1 MYITIIPII
10 FVSVINLNVMD
21 VHLKK
26 FNEYL
31 KGKTIKE
38 VTWLNDGDMET
49 LMWYKRPV
57 MIHFTDGS
65 FVIPQS
71 DDEGNDGG
79 SMYYQSK
86 EVSDTIYVL

>member
-1 MYITIIPII
+1 MT
-10 FVSVINLNVMD
+10 D
-21 VHLKK
+21 KHLKQ
-26 FNEYL
+26 FNKYL
-31 KGKTIKE
+31 QGKTIKK
-38 VTWLNDGDMET
+38 VTWLGDKDMET

-79 SMYYQSK
+79 SMYYQDEK
-86 EVSDTIYVL
+86 TADVIYVTD

>member
-1 MYITIIPII
+1 
-10 FVSVINLNVMD
+10 MD

-57 MIHFTDGS
+57 MIHFTYGMINYKD
-65 FVIPQS
+65 Q
-71 DDEGNDGG
+71 
-79 SMYYQSK
+79 
-86 EVSDTIYVL
+86 

>member
-1 MYITIIPII
+1 
-10 FVSVINLNVMD
+10 MD

-31 KGKTIKE
+31 KGKTIKN
-38 VTWLNDGDMET
+38 VSWLGEKDMET

-57 MIHFTDGS
+57 VIEFTDGTIL
-65 FVIPQS
+65 IPQS

-79 SMYYQSK
+79 SMYYQDDK
-86 EVSDTIYVL
+86 VSDTIYVL

>member
-1 MYITIIPII
+1 
-10 FVSVINLNVMD
+10 MD
-21 VHLKK
+21 KHLKT
-26 FNEYL
+26 FNKYL

-38 VTWLNDGDMET
+38 VTWLSDGDMKNIG
-49 LMWYKRPV
+49 WYKRPV

-79 SMYYQSK
+79 SMYYQDEK
-86 EVSDTIYVL
+86 VSDTIYVL